1 MIDQAEN
8 FDAHTLNLN
17 RSEVRHC
24 SFSGNQ
30 TEVEMI
36 SQHCAERAAQ
46 RGVSG
51 RLMEAILA
59 NADVDRPV
67 GDNCRILR
75 VSRSRA
81 RRLNLDDRLGRYALI
96 WSDDNAQIV
105 TVMPVYCNRSGRRY
119 RGGMH
124 E

>member
-1 MIDQAEN
+1 
-8 FDAHTLNLN
+8 
-17 RSEVRHC
+17 
-24 SFSGNQ
+24 
-30 TEVEMI
+30 MI

-51 RLMEAILA
+51 RFMEAILA

-96 WSDDNAQIV
+96 WSDDNAQVV
-105 TVMPVYCNRSGRRY
+105 TVMPVHCNRSGRRY
-119 RGGMH
+119 RGRTH